1 MDLSKRHLEEIQFL
15 LGEDSYV
22 DYQTLSERFKVSE
35 RTIRYDLDKIQD
47 YLDYSGLEGLKRD
60 RERGV
65 CLDKNEELDKN
76 LKTFYNTGYTPQYY
90 YSREERRNLI
100 FFKLLESEE
109 PLNIWYFQDYFGLS
123 KNTILKELNY
133 IEEKVQ
139 SFNLKLI
146 RKPRIGIYIEGRE
159 MDRRR
164 AILDITYGNVD
175 LEEIFSYMNFKVARS
190 KISNVKFNTLFSDF
204 DIDFLNGLIR
214 MAENKLK
221 RNFTDEGYGN
231 LITHIALMIKRIQL
245 QKEICLPEV
254 SLEGICSTK
263 EYKVAHEMIL
273 KIESTFQI
281 EVPKDEIYYIAMHL
295 LGTKVTDS
303 ENVEEDELMAI
314 AKIMLEDIETLYG
327 VRVEKDRMEMIE
339 NLIRHIRPSLYRI
352 QYGLKLKNPMFE
364 SIYKNYKELFHHT
377 RWVCRHLEEYIGKN
391 INDHEI
397 AYLTLHFGAALER
410 AKKLPQKS
418 KKKIVLFCAT
428 GLGTAQMLATQI
440 SNKFDCE
447 VVKTLSSRQK
457 YELKNLDYDEIIS
470 TVEISGMEKSEYI
483 KVNAMLLQKDLKYLE
498 KYLKPKYNR
507 KESAVEK
514 KVKKLIEATLKYA
527 DISDKAQLAYDFLYI
542 LKQSDEKLKIEE
554 KIYMLKDLLCRE
566 TIKLGVAVA
575 DWKEAINEGADV
587 LLEKNSIEKTYVE
600 AIFNNFETLGAYMV
614 VAPGIVLSH
623 ARPEDGVNDLSMSLI
638 TLKEPVEFGSELN
651 DPVKLI
657 VTLAAKDS
665 TSHLKALSQLMNLFM
680 EGEDLATIMKSSDK
694 NEVLKIIK
702 KHSREEI

>member
-1 MDLSKRHLEEIQFL
+1 
-15 LGEDSYV
+15 
-22 DYQTLSERFKVSE
+22 
-35 RTIRYDLDKIQD
+35 
-47 YLDYSGLEGLKRD
+47 
-60 RERGV
+60 
-65 CLDKNEELDKN
+65 
-76 LKTFYNTGYTPQYY
+76 
-90 YSREERRNLI
+90 
-100 FFKLLESEE
+100 
-109 PLNIWYFQDYFGLS
+109 
-123 KNTILKELNY
+123 
-133 IEEKVQ
+133 
-139 SFNLKLI
+139 
-146 RKPRIGIYIEGRE
+146 
-159 MDRRR
+159 
-164 AILDITYGNVD
+164 
-175 LEEIFSYMNFKVARS
+175 
-190 KISNVKFNTLFSDF
+190 
-204 DIDFLNGLIR
+204 
-214 MAENKLK
+214 
-221 RNFTDEGYGN
+221 
-231 LITHIALMIKRIQL
+231 
-245 QKEICLPEV
+245 
-254 SLEGICSTK
+254 
-263 EYKVAHEMIL
+263 
-273 KIESTFQI
+273 
-281 EVPKDEIYYIAMHL
+281 
-295 LGTKVTDS
+295 
-303 ENVEEDELMAI
+303 
-314 AKIMLEDIETLYG
+314 
-327 VRVEKDRMEMIE
+327 MEMIE